1 LVHSAFCSLFKQVI
15 NILVDRIFIG
25 EVFGRFGFGHLEVES
40 GQELLAVVD
49 RQAMV
54 FAIFL
59 DDAVKNDLD
68 SVIFGDVL
76 VLFVAA
82 MLAQKGFGV
91 ELVFEG
97 LDECGWHL
105 LDQGQEFFSDQF
117 GPVEPEFL

>member
-1 LVHSAFCSLFKQVI
+1 M
-15 NILVDRIFIG
+15 
-25 EVFGRFGFGHLEVES
+25 
-40 GQELLAVVD
+40 LAVVD

-59 DDAVKNDLD
+59 DDAVENDLD

-97 LDECGWHL
+97 LDFSGCHL
-105 LDQGQEFFSDQF
+105 LDQG
-117 GPVEPEFL
+117 